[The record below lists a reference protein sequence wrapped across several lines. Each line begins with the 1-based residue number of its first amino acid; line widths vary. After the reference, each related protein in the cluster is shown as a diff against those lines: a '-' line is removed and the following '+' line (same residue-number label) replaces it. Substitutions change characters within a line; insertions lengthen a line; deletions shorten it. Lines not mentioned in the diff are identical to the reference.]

1 MTEYSSDTV
10 PATPSLDLPLYGAG
24 PVEAVKRFYQNY
36 AKFSGRA
43 SRSEYWWVAAFFFIA
58 YGVLGLLIGVIGSA
72 TATIGA
78 DGKSEPGPAIIPF
91 AVLIFIVFFAS
102 IVPSIALAIRRLHD
116 AGFSGLLYLITLVPY
131 LGSFVLFILYMLPSS
146 PLGVRFDLQPV
157 APGPNAGLAAP
168 DQPLS

>member
-58 YGVLGLLIGVIGSA
+58 YGALGLLIGVIGSA
-72 TATIGA
+72 TATVGA
-78 DGKSEPGPAIIPF
+78 DGKSEPGGAIIPF
-91 AVLIFIVFFAS
+91 AVIIFVLFLGS
-102 IVPSIALAIRRLHD
+102 IVPSIAVAIRRLHD
-116 AGFSGLLYLITLVPY
+116 AGFSGLIYLITLVPY

-157 APGPNAGLAAP
+157 AAAPNAGLTTP
-168 DQPLS
+168 GQPLV